1 MELFWLWYFLFFI
14 FIVNPMLTNLWHTS
28 LVCLF
33 AWWCLMPLSTI
44 FQLYSG
50 SQFYWWREPEDL
62 EKTTD
67 LLQVTEKLYHTLL
80 YLTLY
85 IIYKIK
91 VMFLQNW
98 YPRETSLLF
107 TSRQMWCS
115 MSVRK
120 CIRFCIPELQSW
132 PEVKNTN
139 MKFMKTQ
146 DKYTQISV
154 YCIQHYC
161 K

>member
-1 MELFWLWYFLFFI
+1 MRTRFFFI
-14 FIVNPMLTNLWHTS
+14 RVVSAVILPITEFHHKFTIAIVTLALPRSASRHYIYKIWTVIIFLLKCHTVGTV
-28 LVCLF
+28 L
-33 AWWCLMPLSTI
+33 
-44 FQLYSG
+44 
-50 SQFYWWREPEDL
+50 
-62 EKTTD
+62 
-67 LLQVTEKLYHTLL
+67 LL

-91 VMFLQNW
+91 VMSLQNW

-107 TSRQMWCS
+107 TCRQMLCI

-146 DKYTQISV
+146 DKNT
-154 YCIQHYC
+154 
-161 K
+161 